1 MVRDGWSSVHKVSP
15 SPRSGVPSE
24 APVVVAALR
33 TPIGT
38 AGGALADVA
47 AADLAAP
54 VLAALAASVSALAAS
69 GPVSA
74 SVSGSVSDAPML
86 DVVLGN
92 CMGPGGNVAR
102 VAALAA
108 GLPVDVPA
116 LTVDRQ
122 CGSGLAAVDVGA
134 ALVRASQGV
143 VLAGGVESASTA
155 PLRFWPGEPPVR
167 YERAPFAPAELG
179 DPDMGEAADLLA
191 EKAGVSR
198 ARQDAYAARSH
209 ARAVATRD
217 AGGFDA
223 EVVPLQTLR
232 RDERPRTGLG
242 AERLARLRP
251 AFRSAAEGGTV
262 TVGNACGVNDGAAA
276 VALVDA
282 GTHRRLDSPGLRVL
296 SVATAGVDPHLPG
309 LGLVPA
315 TRQALARAGL
325 GLDDLDVIEVNEAFA
340 GQVLAC
346 CDALSLDPERVCV
359 EGGAL
364 ALGHPWGASGAVLLV
379 RLFSQL
385 VRAEQGRYGLAAIAV
400 GGGQGVAMVVE
411 RCR

>member
-1 MVRDGWSSVHKVSP
+1 
-15 SPRSGVPSE
+15 VPVTSE
-24 APVVVAALR
+24 REDHERPVVVAALR

-38 AGGALADVA
+38 AGGTLASLS

-54 VLAALAASVSALAAS
+54 VLRALAEAVPL
-69 GPVSA
+69 PVQE
-74 SVSGSVSDAPML
+74 
-86 DVVLGN
+86 VVLGN
-92 CMGPGGNVAR
+92 CTGPGGDVAR
-102 VAALAA
+102 FSALAA
-108 GLPVDVPA
+108 GLGTDVPG

-134 ALVRASQGV
+134 ALVRPGGV

-155 PLRFWPGEPPVR
+155 PLRFWPGDPLVR
-167 YERAPFAPAELG
+167 YERAPFAPAWLG
-179 DPDMGEAADLLA
+179 DPDMGHAADVLA
-191 EKAGVSR
+191 AKAGVAR
-198 ARQDAYAARSH
+198 ERQDAYAARSH

-223 EVVPLQTLR
+223 ETVPVGGLSH
-232 RDERPRTGLG
+232 DERPRPITV
-242 AERLARLRP
+242 ERLARLRP
-251 AFRSAAEGGTV
+251 AFRPETEGGTV
-262 TVGNACGVNDGAAA
+262 TAGTSCGVNDGAAVVA
-276 VALVDA
+276 VVDA
-282 GTHRRLDSPGLRVL
+282 ATHRSLGGPGLRVL
-296 SVATAGVDPHLPG
+296 ATATAGVDPDLPG

-315 TRQALARAGL
+315 VRTALSRAGL
-325 GLDDLDVIEVNEAFA
+325 ALADIDVVELNEAFA

-346 CDALSLDPERVCV
+346 CDELGLDPDRVCV

-364 ALGHPWGASGAVLLV
+364 ALGHPWGASGAVLVV

-385 VRAEQGRYGLAAIAV
+385 VRAERGRYGLAAIAV